1 VHEVVRVVRV
11 RSASILGTDAFIY
24 ILHRRGN
31 PSAIGGNRNRN
42 LVGSYRAYR
51 FRSIGERRRHSV
63 TSFTSSTFHAQAY
76 VLRFR
81 ENKAYV
87 GPSGGVVSVS
97 IFAFYFRA
105 SRSPEPT
112 TRGQNVPPISTS
124 LSKNR
129 THSRG
134 RGQTSPA
141 RTLVAR
147 VTRSAHVVLSC
158 TGPGGMR
165 HAPV

>member
-1 VHEVVRVVRV
+1 MHEVVRVVRV

-24 ILHRRGN
+24 ILHRDR
-31 PSAIGGNRNRN
+31 RNRN

-97 IFAFYFRA
+97 IYILLSRVSVAGAHNARA
-105 SRSPEPT
+105 ERST
-112 TRGQNVPPISTS
+112 DLN
-124 LSKNR
+124 K
-129 THSRG
+129 
-134 RGQTSPA
+134 
-141 RTLVAR
+141 
-147 VTRSAHVVLSC
+147 
-158 TGPGGMR
+158 
-165 HAPV
+165 PVEKPDAQ